1 MRTSLSYVCSCI
13 SENLYGFIIS
23 ETFRVGLS
31 EPSGDLIVSES
42 RGVFPSTNIFD
53 ADVKVGD
60 SGRVLAFTTF
70 SELSFC

>member
-1 MRTSLSYVCSCI
+1 LRTSLSYVCSCI
-13 SENLYGFIIS
+13 SENLYGFII
-23 ETFRVGLS
+23 RVGLS